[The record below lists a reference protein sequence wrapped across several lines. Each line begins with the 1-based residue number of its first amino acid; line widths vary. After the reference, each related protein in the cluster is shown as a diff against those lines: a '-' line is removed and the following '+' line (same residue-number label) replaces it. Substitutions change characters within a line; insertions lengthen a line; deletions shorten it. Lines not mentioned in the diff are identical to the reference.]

1 MLPRLEV
8 SLASSA
14 GWLARTRRNRVSQLV
29 LHDLAAS
36 VWELT
41 TFGGGECDLRRH
53 RQAHPHAPDRHQPAE
68 ICELTRRA
76 GLQLCNG
83 FLLSKN
89 RSTTAIRGKRWVP

>member
-8 SLASSA
+8 SLASRA

-68 ICELTRRA
+68 ICELTRLKSA
-76 GLQLCNG
+76 
-83 FLLSKN
+83 S
-89 RSTTAIRGKRWVP
+89 